1 MVGFLSILNLPIF
14 ILQKIMNKKSCICL
28 LYIALLVLPAPIL
41 AKVRAEKDRKKRQAL
56 AAPLEGLAGATV
68 GPALFALLVATYG
81 IYKIASLGITSGTS
95 NLILCVVIII
105 IWVLIKFRFWSSI
118 KYFFLSQNFINGVTF
133 YCTIEKLICC
143 LTSNSWIFS

>member
-14 ILQKIMNKKSCICL
+14 ILQKIMNKTSCICFF
-28 LYIALLVLPAPIL
+28 YIALLVLPAPIL

-56 AAPLEGLAGATV
+56 AAPLVGLAGATV

-81 IYKIASLGITSGTS
+81 VYKIASLGITSGTS

-105 IWVLIKFRFWSSI
+105 IWVLIKFRF
-118 KYFFLSQNFINGVTF
+118 
-133 YCTIEKLICC
+133 
-143 LTSNSWIFS
+143 